1 MKKTF
6 GIIGAGNIGKTVAKH
21 LVKAGYPVKLSNS
34 SGPDALK
41 EVIAGLGELASAV
54 TPQAA
59 ATADITLLALPW
71 QQLSTLTNLVDWKDR
86 IVIDATNQFLTH
98 GPEFKVED
106 LGGKPSS
113 SVVAALLPGARIVKA
128 FNTLY
133 YKVLEQDPQQSGG
146 KRVIFIS
153 GDHEEAKQE
162 VRTAIE
168 AMGFAVVDLG
178 TLAGGSHLQHP
189 KAPLANL
196 NLIRIS

>member
-1 MKKTF
+1 MKKNI

-21 LVKAGYPVKLSNS
+21 LVNAGYAVKLSNS
-34 SGPDALK
+34 TGPDSLN
-41 EVIAGLGELASAV
+41 EVIAHLGEGVTAV
-54 TPQAA
+54 TPQVA
-59 ATADITLLALPW
+59 ATAGITLLALPW
-71 QQLSTLTNLVDWKDR
+71 TQLSSLTNLVDWKDR

-98 GPEFKVED
+98 GPEFTVDD

-113 SVVAALLPGARIVKA
+113 AVVAALLPGARIVKA

-133 YKVLEQDPQQSGG
+133 YKVLEQDPRQAGG

-162 VRTAIE
+162 VRTVIE

-196 NLIRIS
+196 NLIKLS

>member
-34 SGPDALK
+34 SGPDSLN
-41 EVIAGLGELASAV
+41 EVIASLGNGASAV
-54 TPQAA
+54 TPEVAA
-59 ATADITLLALPW
+59 AADITLLALPW
-71 QQLSTLTNLVDWKDR
+71 TQLPSLTQLIDWKGR

-98 GPEFKVED
+98 GPEFTVED

-113 SVVAALLPGARIVKA
+113 AVVESLLPGAIIVKA

-133 YKVLEQDPQQSGG
+133 YKILEQDPVQAGG
-146 KRVIFIS
+146 RRVIFIS

-162 VRTAIE
+162 VRTVIE

-178 TLAGGSHLQHP
+178 TLASGSHLQHP
-189 KAPLANL
+189 KAPLATL
-196 NLIRIS
+196 NLIKLS